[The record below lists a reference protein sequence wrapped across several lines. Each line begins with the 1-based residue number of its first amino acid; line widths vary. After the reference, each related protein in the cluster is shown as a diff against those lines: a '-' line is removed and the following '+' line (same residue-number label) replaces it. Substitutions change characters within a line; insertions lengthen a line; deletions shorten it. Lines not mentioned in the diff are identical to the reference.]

1 MNEGRETVN
10 YRTPPAG
17 LAKATLCVALLSVMP
32 GNSRAFD
39 VEYEAGLAAQHS
51 DNIALRDADPVSDTV
66 ISPRLWFSAEQ
77 NGGSVKLSA
86 QGSAEYRTYVSGTFN
101 DQVRGRLSGQLL
113 WAVVPQRVDF
123 VVNDYL
129 SVQPINEFEAF
140 SPDNLQQVN
149 VLSAGPTFYARF
161 GPAMRGQLD
170 LRYLDSYAEE
180 NEAFNTNQYSGA
192 ARLLRDVKPW
202 LTVGA
207 AAEAKDVRFSLP
219 GRISDYTQQDAYVS
233 ATIDR
238 RRIDARIDLGY
249 SRLDMDSVAAM
260 GAPMSRSYPLGRVSV
275 DFTPNPRS
283 TFGLTVRHQLSDAAQ
298 LLLSAREV
306 DFGLD
311 RRGRGFN
318 EFRNPDS
325 IVEPNVFRERLVRA
339 RYSYNGNR
347 LDVRVSPFTRQMRFV
362 EAGVRSQDRRGLN
375 LDVDYRLKPLTTV
388 SAYATGQRREYL
400 ESGREDEDLVTGLG
414 VTHRL
419 TRKWTA
425 RADVEHRR
433 RDSSEVGRSYSENA
447 VMVSLSYRR

>member
-1 MNEGRETVN
+1 MTEGRETLN
-10 YRTPPAG
+10 DRTSPAG
-17 LAKATLCVALLSVMP
+17 LAKAALCLALLSVMP

-39 VEYEAGLAAQHS
+39 VDYEAGLAAQHS
-51 DNIALRDADPVSDTV
+51 DNIALRGVDPVSDTV
-66 ISPRLWFSAEQ
+66 VSPRLWFSAQ
-77 NGGSVKLSA
+77 QTGSSVKISA
-86 QGSAEYRTYVSGTFN
+86 QGSAEYRHYVDGTFN
-101 DQVRGRLSGQLL
+101 DQLRGRLSGQLL

-129 SVQPINEFEAF
+129 SVQPINEFESF

-170 LRYLDSYAEE
+170 LRYLDSYADE

-207 AAEAKDVRFSLP
+207 VAEAKDVRFSLP
-219 GRISDYTQQDAYVS
+219 GRISDYTQQEGYLTAN
-233 ATIDR
+233 IDR
-238 RRIDARIDLGY
+238 RRLDVRADLGY
-249 SRLDMDSVAAM
+249 SRLEMDSVATM
-260 GAPMSRSYPLGRVSV
+260 GAPMSRSYPLGRLTV
-275 DFTPNPRS
+275 DYSPTRRS
-283 TFGLTVRHQLSDAAQ
+283 TIGLTVRHQLSDAAQ
-298 LLLSAREV
+298 LLLSARDV
-306 DFGLD
+306 DFGID

-325 IVEPNVFRERLVRA
+325 IVEPNVFRERLARA
-339 RYSYNGNR
+339 RFSYNGER

-375 LDVDYRLKPLTTV
+375 VDVDYRLRPLTTV

-400 ESGREDEDLVTGLG
+400 EGGREDEDLVAGVG

-433 RDSSEVGRSYSENA
+433 RDSSEAGRSYDENA
-447 VMVSLSYRR
+447 VMVSVSYRR